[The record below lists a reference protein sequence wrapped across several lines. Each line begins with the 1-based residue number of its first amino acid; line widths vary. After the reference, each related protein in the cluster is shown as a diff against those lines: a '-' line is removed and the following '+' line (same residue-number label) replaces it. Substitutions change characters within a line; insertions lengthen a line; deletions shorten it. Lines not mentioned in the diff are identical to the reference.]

1 MHVWCLASDGC
12 AARLTSHTAVATI
25 SLRAGSRPA
34 SANVLDL
41 ANKATFDCK
50 EAVTSVATGFALS

>member
-1 MHVWCLASDGC
+1 MSGASLATVRG
-12 AARLTSHTAVATI
+12 AAYIAYAVATI
-25 SLRAGSRPA
+25 SLRAGSKPA

-41 ANKATFDCK
+41 ANEATFDGK